1 LNTNSISTARALR
14 LTGSFTFMLAILT
27 VLTSVLAYLPA
38 NPDFSI
44 FTTYLSDIGDTPG
57 WPQILFNSGTILAAP
72 LRYLIIILLVLQLQ
86 TFNGT
91 DKKLAAAILIVG
103 AISTTGTIFM
113 TAVPF
118 SVGPAVH
125 KTGIGLYFLGVVFL
139 QSFIGYKELKIKELP
154 RSLPAL
160 SFAIVACYL
169 FFFVLVILYQTGTI
183 GRNTPVFWEWMCF
196 FTSMGWLLAHAF
208 ILGKE
213 DFGIQQVNQVNTLMT
228 SPDPEL

>member
-1 LNTNSISTARALR
+1 MNTNSISATKAFR
-14 LTGSFTFMLAILT
+14 LTGTFTFTLAILT

-72 LRYLIIILLVLQLQ
+72 LRYIIIVLLVLRLRSFSGNNKSFEVAVL
-86 TFNGT
+86 T
-91 DKKLAAAILIVG
+91 IG
-103 AISTTGTIFM
+103 AISTIGTVFM

-118 SVGPAVH
+118 SVGPIVH
-125 KTGIGLYFLGVVFL
+125 KSGIGLYFLGVVFL
-139 QSFIGYKELKIKELP
+139 QSIVGIKEMAIKELP
-154 RSLPAL
+154 RSLPAW
-160 SFAIVACYL
+160 SFTIVACYIL
-169 FFFVLVILYQTGTI
+169 FFVLVILYETGNI

-196 FTSMGWLLAHAF
+196 FTSMGWLLQHSI

-213 DFGIQQVNQVNTLMT
+213 KIR
-228 SPDPEL
+228 